1 MVQLG
6 SGRESDISE
15 GNLPRSWR
23 NWDIEANIDFV
34 TLMVSLSWVSLGSSA
49 GSVAAYHRSEV
60 MLVKQVS
67 VSPSDACVIKV
78 AWGKEMVRRENKIF
92 AGELTNNPS
101 WSVVCQY
108 GWEERKA
115 G

>member
-1 MVQLG
+1 M
-6 SGRESDISE
+6 
-15 GNLPRSWR
+15 
-23 NWDIEANIDFV
+23 
-34 TLMVSLSWVSLGSSA
+34 
-49 GSVAAYHRSEV
+49 AAYHRSEV

-78 AWGKEMVRRENKIF
+78 AWVKEMVRRENKIF
-92 AGELTNNPS
+92 AGEVTNNPS